1 MLRYIGASSLF
12 FQKNQIMSQIT
23 LRHRQSGMIPMPIPF
38 WVLIGGQP
46 LGIMRGKEVKIE
58 LPKGVYSLG
67 VRFCVPLGK
76 WQPGVQSEKKVVVA
90 DDEEIEIEFC
100 SRERLWNL
108 LFDIDLVLWLLS
120 FFITLPSPWNTVYEV
135 VSNGFFVLWGI
146 RVWLIRN
153 RFFRISEVARR
164 ATDEQR

>member
-1 MLRYIGASSLF
+1 
-12 FQKNQIMSQIT
+12 
-23 LRHRQSGMIPMPIPF
+23 MPIPF
-38 WVLIGGQP
+38 WVLISGHP

-90 DDEEIEIEFC
+90 DGEQIEIEFC

-108 LFDIDLVLWLLS
+108 LFDIDLVLWVLS

-153 RFFRISEVARR
+153 RFFRISEVARC
-164 ATDEQR
+164 AIGEQR